1 MYISARAI
9 VEKMEEQLLQLA
21 NELEAGNKE
30 RVKSHALVLQSYCDV
45 LLSVEEKSTGKEEFR
60 GEIRSERA
68 KQSISSKRTIQAEI
82 PSTEGNLLE
91 F

>member
-1 MYISARAI
+1 MYISAETI
-9 VEKMEEQLLQLA
+9 VEKMEEALLQLA

-30 RVKSHALVLQSYCDV
+30 KVKSHALVLQSYCDV
-45 LLSVEEKSTGKEEFR
+45 LLQVDEEEGKKR
-60 GEIRSERA
+60 NQVNDRPQPTKKA
-68 KQSISSKRTIQAEI
+68 VSSKRTIQGDI